1 MAQLILCAFLWKA
14 EQIGPTAALNGGGG
28 RAASRLIADASS
40 PAAAWAAPSSSARSS
55 APCPSWLSWS
65 SWSPNWC
72 PANSA
77 AARRTAA
84 VTACS
89 SPAATA
95 ASDTSWPDVWTRR
108 DSWSLLAVCFQ
119 MATVPRASPSR
130 APATWRCWNW
140 TWPATPTWSGREGR
154 SWRTFRRKVR
164 FSRLW
169 EVARKDSKQGT
180 FEGFCRPG
188 QVMWCSVPCRS
199 WVRPVGSREQCWN
212 NAVGRDR
219 MEHHQGFLPHG
230 GHQPVWFH
238 QNHDRVSAT
247 SPSQQRWVQ
256 MG

>member
-14 EQIGPTAALNGGGG
+14 EQIGRMTALNGGGG

-40 PAAAWAAPSSSARSS
+40 TAAAWAAPSSSARSS
-55 APCPSWLSWS
+55 AACLSWLCWS

-72 PANSA
+72 PVSSA
-77 AARRTAA
+77 VACWTAA

-89 SPAATA
+89 LPVVTA
-95 ASDTSWPDVWTRR
+95 ASDTSWPDVWTRK
-108 DSWSLLAVCFQ
+108 DLWSLLAVCFQ
-119 MATVPRASPSR
+119 MATVPRASPNT
-130 APATWRCWNW
+130 APATWRCSNW
-140 TWPATPTWSGREGR
+140 TWPVTPTWNRRERR

-164 FSRLW
+164 L
-169 EVARKDSKQGT
+169 QHT
-180 FEGFCRPG
+180 FKGFCRLLLG
-188 QVMWCSVPCRS
+188 QVMWRSVPCQS
-199 WVRPVGSREQCWN
+199 WVRPLGGREQCWN

-219 MEHHQGFLPHG
+219 MEHHQGFLQHG

-256 MG
+256 IPAALG